1 MIVVANKRKKFET
14 IQREYPGAVVVDVT
28 SNSKDGDF
36 VRFSPFYPH
45 RGIPVP
51 GMTVKASCVEGIW
64 QGLKTFEGEGISMET
79 LRNDTM
85 KNIKRTV
92 RVHGRCLGHLYQGR
106 LLSYIEAR
114 KLLYLPSYKWVLD
127 NKLGALVEKLR
138 ALSAKGTLVLL
149 DYETNCDVLDG
160 AKPMSHAGLIK
171 AYIEGTYPVFNEEGV
186 MTGVAC
192 APEAA
197 SASAPE
203 APSSLAA
210 PSPAV
215 PVSFAHASAGQ
226 GVCEDE
232 AYFKGERVRH
242 AKFGEGTVE
251 SFDPSTGRIL
261 VNFTTVGTKTLIATY
276 AKLEKV

>member
-197 SASAPE
+197 SVSASAPE
-203 APSSLAA
+203 ASAAVMASS
-210 PSPAV
+210 
-215 PVSFAHASAGQ
+215 

-232 AYFKGERVRH
+232 AYFTGERVRH

-261 VNFTTVGTKTLIATY
+261 VNFTSVGTKTLIATY
-276 AKLEKV
+276 AKLEKI